1 MLSKEEL
8 ASRIAVLKKELD
20 ENAKQQERIKQSYKG
35 KLNELEKSKAKKEE
49 EKKEV
54 SKNKPF
60 FGFTRAGKEHS
71 ARIAQ
76 IDAEIQDIQYQ
87 IDNLYKSDEE
97 YLALTAAY
105 GPKYREY
112 ADLGDQ
118 MKEYTFREKLGEN
131 CVYIYTTGFLDKDRI
146 GVVIDGKDMGT
157 IPTPIGVYPLPE
169 GAHSLY
175 VTRNYGEAK
184 TVQFRLNGNNKFL
197 YYEFEYYGNGY
208 KDNISNTFD
217 EFVKDN
223 ALYDCTVG
231 IIKNHILNF

>member
-20 ENAKQQERIKQSYKG
+20 ENAKQQERIKQSYNG
-35 KLNELEKSKAKKEE
+35 KLNELKKSKAKKEE

-112 ADLGDQ
+112 AALGDQ
-118 MKEYTFREKLGEN
+118 MKEYTFREKLGTN
-131 CVYIYTTGFLDKDRI
+131 CVYVYVTGYLNSDNVQI
-146 GVVIDGKDMGT
+146 VIDGEVIGT
-157 IPTPIGVYPLPE
+157 VPTPIGIYPLSE
-169 GAHSLY
+169 GAHNLY
-175 VTRNYGEAK
+175 IMRNYGMAK
-184 TVQFRLNGNNKFL
+184 TIQFRLNGNNKFI
-197 YYEFEYYGNGY
+197 YFEMEYYGRGY
-208 KDNISNTFD
+208 KDKVSNTFD

-223 ALYDCTVG
+223 GLPECTAN
-231 IIKNHILNF
+231 IIKRHILEF